1 MSCRR
6 CSRGG
11 RTRHRMTV
19 RSRPFRVAA
28 PRTQGACTHRRVL
41 LLPRRMQWRNCV
53 TTDCGTCTES
63 ATISVATCW
72 IGTTRCVHRVAR
84 QPLPLASCFY
94 ASFAA
99 DDGEV
104 RRGARARGALP
115 PVAPNRRRFR
125 VRRPDVHGPQ
135 PNNGHVCTSAFL
147 LAACHPHR
155 RALWHAAVARA
166 HSHVPCVLCQGR
178 EKGLTKLRL
187 GFWLDIVNSP
197 YFALGTS
204 CRENGKLDSEL
215 FRVDARGRGTE
226 QWRHVGYQLAVVGH

>member
-1 MSCRR
+1 MEKLRDYRLRHLYGERYDFRR
-6 CSRGG
+6 NVLDWDYQ
-11 RTRHRMTV
+11 V
-19 RSRPFRVAA
+19 RAPRRQAAAA
-28 PRTQGACTHRRVL
+28 PRIV
-41 LLPRRMQWRNCV
+41 
-53 TTDCGTCTES
+53 
-63 ATISVATCW
+63 
-72 IGTTRCVHRVAR
+72 
-84 QPLPLASCFY
+84 FY

-147 LAACHPHR
+147 LAACHHHR